1 MKSSSKLAA
10 RVMSAVTIIAALSM
24 LIGCR
29 SDSTVWKRDVLAPGG
44 AWVATART
52 RQEGGFGS
60 AWVETTVSV
69 KRLDGSVN
77 GGKPFDV
84 LSYPGGGTISK
95 AYVLSDQNADTD
107 LQVTWS
113 TPTVL
118 QIYHRSNVNLD
129 LEVVRFANIDISF
142 RQGSSQP

>member
-1 MKSSSKLAA
+1 MSDIAILQQLLRRLRHMISSTRLAVRRISSATALAA
-10 RVMSAVTIIAALSM
+10 LAILLA
-24 LIGCR
+24 CQ

-44 AWVATART
+44 AWLATART

-60 AWVETTVSV
+60 AWVETTVSL
-69 KRLDGSVN
+69 KKLDGTVN

-107 LQVTWS
+107 LQLTW
-113 TPTVL
+113 
-118 QIYHRSNVNLD
+118 
-129 LEVVRFANIDISF
+129 
-142 RQGSSQP
+142 

>member
-113 TPTVL
+113 TPTLL